1 MRIGMI
7 GIATVASLVVL
18 SSNASFAGESLN
30 ASTSEP
36 RQDTAQTRIY
46 GGSPATGNPGVAA
59 LAINSGSAWNSSCSA
74 VVWKPR
80 ILLTAAHCVT
90 AQGGAAN
97 VAGIGIFPPGGT
109 AIQYSN
115 TGPQGATGIQVT
127 QIIRPSSYVNASTR
141 VEPNDFAIMVLNADI
156 GPGYF
161 NRLATSAEM
170 TRWSR
175 DLYPGTIMGYGL
187 TGPDQRTIIPLQAQ
201 VPIDTYE
208 PRSFLGPVF
217 SVGQNA
223 SVGVCSGDSGGP
235 TFATNSSGE
244 RLLLGV
250 NSGSAGGCVAGFTG
264 AYLMVGFTA
273 IDYLDLVNQA
283 MTIAGYPTIPSAPI
297 VTALKAVN
305 NSVVVS
311 WQPPEVSPSTVS
323 SYEVLNSD
331 GSIACTTAELT
342 CTVTGLPA
350 GEYSFT
356 VRALNTQG
364 EGNALPPTL
373 EASIVTPEQMTAPRV
388 TGKRIQFASLSGS
401 TSAVVNQYRV
411 IDVRGKR
418 ICTLKDFSPTAA
430 RLSCPLPKKPGSYR
444 FRVLAVTEMGNTLPS
459 GLSRKVVVS

>member
-1 MRIGMI
+1 MKNRLISVVA
-7 GIATVASLVVL
+7 IASVVFLSPHASYAHDPL
-18 SSNASFAGESLN
+18 STKVTESTHN
-30 ASTSEP
+30 
-36 RQDTAQTRIY
+36 TAQPRIY

-90 AQGGAAN
+90 APGGTAN

-115 TGPQGATGIQVT
+115 TGPQDATGIQVT
-127 QIIRPSSYVNASTR
+127 QIIKPSSYVNASTR

-156 GPGYF
+156 GSGYF

-170 TRWSR
+170 TRWAR

-187 TGPDQRTIIPLQAQ
+187 TGPNQRPIIPMQAQ

-208 PRSFLGPVF
+208 PRSSLGPVF
-217 SVGQNA
+217 SVGQDA

-283 MTIAGYPTIPSAPI
+283 LTVAGYPTIPSGPT
-297 VTALKAVN
+297 VTSLKAVN

-311 WQPPEVSPSTVS
+311 WQPPQISGSTVS
-323 SYEVLNSD
+323 SYEVLGND
-331 GSIACTTAELT
+331 GAVACTTTQLM
-342 CTVTGLPA
+342 CTVTGLSE

-356 VRALNTQG
+356 VRALNSQG

-373 EASIVTPEQMTAPRV
+373 VTSVIAPGQMTAPRIN
-388 TGKRIQFASLSGS
+388 GKRIQFTSLSGS

-411 IDVRGKR
+411 IDAKGKR
-418 ICTLKDFSPTAA
+418 MCTLRDFSPTAA
-430 RLSCPLPKKPGSYR
+430 RLSCPLPLRPGSYR
-444 FRVLAVTEMGNTLPS
+444 FRVIAMTEMGITIPS
-459 GLSRKVVVS
+459 GLSRKVVIS